1 MDTRSRWKAL
11 VSWQVSSPTASPAPR
26 WRKGAVKAK
35 MRSNEAASGIMEE
48 SYLAS
53 APRWKRASLPHVPG
67 YFRGARSHLA
77 SLPISESCLFVYRC
91 NVFVAACKTP
101 NLARRSFP
109 LRSQSLLRAHFSPGR
124 ELCEQAVMAR
134 AGSPILAQNQRGRP
148 RELCAF

>member
-1 MDTRSRWKAL
+1 M
-11 VSWQVSSPTASPAPR
+11 
-26 WRKGAVKAK
+26 KAK

-67 YFRGARSHLA
+67 YFRGARLHLA

-109 LRSQSLLRAHFSPGR
+109 LPSQSLLRAHFSALSLGR

-134 AGSPILAQNQRGRP
+134 AGSPILAQIQRGRP
-148 RELCAF
+148 RELRAF